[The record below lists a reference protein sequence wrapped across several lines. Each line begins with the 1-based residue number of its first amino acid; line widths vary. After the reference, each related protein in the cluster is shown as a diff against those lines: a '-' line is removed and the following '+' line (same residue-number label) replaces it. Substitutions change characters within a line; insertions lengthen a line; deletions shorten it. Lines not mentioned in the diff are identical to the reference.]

1 MKLYKIMKRTKQ
13 YKNNKKIIETFVS
26 ITSSITFVVLGVII
40 LAFAFIAGT
49 RSNLILY
56 IGELLTI
63 LGIIDYVFA
72 QRKEGK

>member
-1 MKLYKIMKRTKQ
+1 MKRTKQ

-40 LAFAFIAGT
+40 LAFAFIAGA

-56 IGELLTI
+56 IGELFTI

>member
-1 MKLYKIMKRTKQ
+1 MKRTKQ